1 MSRFKSNSRYV
12 KYSSVYMTTNSK
24 GQKVQALTPAEIPE
38 QRILGEHLIKQ
49 GQRLDHLSNHYL
61 NDPAGF
67 WLIAKANDGMTV
79 ESVTIRK
86 QIKIPV
92 K

>member
-12 KYSSVYMTTNSK
+12 KYSQVYLSRDSK
-24 GQKVQALTPAEIPE
+24 GKQVQALTPAEIPE
-38 QRILGEHLIKQ
+38 QRILGEHLLKQ

-79 ESVTIRK
+79 EAVSAKK

>member
-1 MSRFKSNSRYV
+1 MSHFKSNSRYV
-12 KYSSVYMTTNSK
+12 KYSQVYVTTDSS
-24 GQKVQALTPAEIPE
+24 GRQVQALTPAEIPK
-38 QRILGEHLIKQ
+38 QRILGEHLLKQ

-61 NDPAGF
+61 NDTAGY
-67 WLIAKANDGMTV
+67 WRIAHANNAMTV
-79 ESVTIRK
+79 EAANAKK